1 MPEGFG
7 CIGRLDK
14 DTTGLLMFT
23 NDGDLGHVITKKGN
37 RYLTG
42 HVPYSLQIPL
52 KAKDRSL
59 MAAHNQRLNSS
70 QVRPPPPKGAAML
83 AAGPQ
88 DVQDLVP
95 VGVHLGG
102 HP

>member
-37 RYLTG
+37 RYLTS
-42 HVPYSLQIPL
+42 HVPSSPISL
-52 KAKDRSL
+52 ANDRSL
-59 MAAHNQRLNSS
+59 AATHNTGSARSTS
-70 QVRPPPPKGAAML
+70 
-83 AAGPQ
+83 
-88 DVQDLVP
+88 
-95 VGVHLGG
+95 
-102 HP
+102 

>member
-37 RYLTG
+37 RYLI
-42 HVPYSLQIPL
+42 H
-52 KAKDRSL
+52 AC
-59 MAAHNQRLNSS
+59 
-70 QVRPPPPKGAAML
+70 
-83 AAGPQ
+83 
-88 DVQDLVP
+88 
-95 VGVHLGG
+95 
-102 HP
+102 

>member
-1 MPEGFG
+1 MHTHAGMPEGFG

-42 HVPYSLQIPL
+42 HVPYSLL
-52 KAKDRSL
+52 SRSRPKT
-59 MAAHNQRLNSS
+59 AHCGPHG
-70 QVRPPPPKGAAML
+70 RP
-83 AAGPQ
+83 
-88 DVQDLVP
+88 
-95 VGVHLGG
+95 
-102 HP
+102 

>member
-1 MPEGFG
+1 MTGRWRRRRQDCDENSLTPEGFG

-42 HVPYSLQIPL
+42 HVPYSLL
-52 KAKDRSL
+52 SRSRPKT
-59 MAAHNQRLNSS
+59 AHCGPHG
-70 QVRPPPPKGAAML
+70 RP
-83 AAGPQ
+83 
-88 DVQDLVP
+88 
-95 VGVHLGG
+95 
-102 HP
+102 